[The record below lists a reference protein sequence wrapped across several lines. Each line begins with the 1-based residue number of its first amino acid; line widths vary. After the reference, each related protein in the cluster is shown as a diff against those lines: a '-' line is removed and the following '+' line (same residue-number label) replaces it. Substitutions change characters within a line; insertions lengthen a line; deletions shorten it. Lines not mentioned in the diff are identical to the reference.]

1 MYKISYVA
9 DGATTEFAFSFPFF
23 QNADV
28 RVAINDII
36 GAPEHNFAI
45 MPNEDF
51 SGGIIVFDVAPVAD
65 TKIDIFRQISL
76 SRIIDYQPTKKIDPE
91 DLNSD
96 FNFLLSAFQD
106 LRQIDIDILEWQN
119 RHDDIKNLM
128 EYTNRVIEDKLS
140 GGSVLGLYRNLLDV
154 LSNALPVLINDY
166 GLITEPAPNEN
177 KDDYGIL

>member
-9 DGATTEFAFSFPFF
+9 DGTTTEFAFAFPFF

-36 GAPEHNFAI
+36 CAPEHNFAI

-51 SGGIIVFDVAPVAD
+51 TGGNIVFDLAPVAD

-106 LRQIDIDILEWQN
+106 LRQIDIDTLEWQN

-128 EYTNRVIEDKLS
+128 EYTHQVIEDKLS
-140 GGSVLGLYRNLLDV
+140 GGSVLGLYRNLLCV

-166 GLITEPAPNEN
+166 GLITETAPNEN
-177 KDDYGIL
+177 NDDYGIL